1 MVRVKSL
8 IAFSPVITSSNA
20 FVPSTFSAESRT
32 STSLFSSNDAK
43 ITQSRRDIFKKIA
56 LVTTSSATTIL
67 SSLVANADSTKKPTK
82 EELQRIKAGKEGIDY
97 LLANWEKVTTTCRDN
112 GGECKRDAE
121 PVRRYMGLRS
131 TTDPLFQIEKVFA
144 KVKNMDD
151 IDFDRLEEYFNATEE
166 FNSAISMSNS
176 MAFISQ
182 FGEYNPSGGK
192 EEVLKYLTESEK
204 QVKLALKSLNT
215 IIGILDL

>member
-1 MVRVKSL
+1 
-8 IAFSPVITSSNA
+8 
-20 FVPSTFSAESRT
+20 
-32 STSLFSSNDAK
+32 
-43 ITQSRRDIFKKIA
+43 
-56 LVTTSSATTIL
+56 
-67 SSLVANADSTKKPTK
+67 
-82 EELQRIKAGKEGIDY
+82 
-97 LLANWEKVTTTCRDN
+97 
-112 GGECKRDAE
+112 
-121 PVRRYMGLRS
+121 MGLRS